1 MRSPIEGFTRC
12 IGLGRTI
19 RHRPPGFY
27 SRRAFGLAALLALAP
42 VGTALSAPIVPPGE
56 RRIEFIEVLR
66 QKLSYDPAAEED
78 LRLLPDPFVFGREI
92 EEEGEEEEQKE
103 PIVEGLTDEELLN
116 AVAAILVPNIIG
128 YQDFNGRSFFATE
141 DFGLLRNNDSL
152 TLDLPG
158 GPDLSVTVRIVNP
171 DRSGFTIQL
180 EDLER
185 FIPANS
191 TPAGVQPSQP

>member
-1 MRSPIEGFTRC
+1 MRSAAKDFFRL
-12 IGLGRTI
+12 IGVRRAI
-19 RHRPPGFY
+19 RRRPPAFY
-27 SRRAFGLAALLALAP
+27 CGHAFGLAVLLALAP
-42 VGTALSAPIVPPGE
+42 TDTLLSAATVLPGE
-56 RRIEFIEVLR
+56 RRLEFIETLR
-66 QKLSYDPAAEED
+66 VKLSYKPAAEEE
-78 LRLLPDPFVFGREI
+78 LLLLPDPFAFGREI

-103 PIVEGLTDEELLN
+103 TLVEGLTDEELLN

-141 DFGLLRNNDSL
+141 DFGLLRDNDSL

-185 FIPANS
+185 FIPVNS